1 MLEKLFR
8 IKNTG
13 DCYFEQNNVSFETIQ
28 KFQSNGFLLSAYFY
42 ALILITTL
50 IGMERNLYWIS
61 DDFYELTLA
70 YLYRKN
76 LETDK
81 KLLLD
86 DM

>member
-13 DCYFEQNNVSFETIQ
+13 DCYFEQNDVSFETIQ
-28 KFQSNGFLLSAYFY
+28 KFQSGFLLSDYFY
-42 ALILITTL
+42 AFILITTL

-76 LETDK
+76 LESGK